1 MKRFATII
9 LLTVIMGVIA
19 AGCGNI
25 TGNQFVGNWVNSER
39 AAETLEITRT
49 GDSFTVT
56 QSTPTIVAK
65 IINNGEK
72 IIKKYPATF
81 KDGLLILNTG
91 SETSRI
97 SYVKDGDHL
106 LFEGHKF
113 VKQK

>member
-1 MKRFATII
+1 MKRFTTII
-9 LLTVIMGVIA
+9 LLTVIMGVVA

-49 GDSFTVT
+49 GDNFTVT
-56 QSTPTIVAK
+56 QSTLTIVAK

-72 IIKKYPATF
+72 ILKKYPATF
-81 KDGLLILNTG
+81 KEDLLILNTG

-97 SYVKDGDHL
+97 SHVKDGDYL

-113 VKQK
+113 LRQK

>member
-1 MKRFATII
+1 MKRFTTII
-9 LLTVIMGVIA
+9 FLTVIMGVVA

-25 TGNQFVGNWVNSER
+25 IGNQFVGNWVNSER

-81 KDGLLILNTG
+81 KEDLLILNTG
-91 SETSRI
+91 SETSRL
-97 SYVKDGDHL
+97 SHVKDGDYL

-113 VKQK
+113 VRQK